1 MTLGRFKSL
10 DMIVN
15 PIGWLKEM
23 LATRGLGWFCGRYY
37 GLYEGTVI
45 DNADPQ
51 GRYRIRATCPAIRL
65 VKPEDVSDDY
75 WMLPSMPGLG
85 TDPESNQATGLFHP
99 PDEGT
104 RVWIMFRDGKP
115 RFPVY
120 IGGYVTRKTE
130 SDTFQDKDGAFVKG
144 WRTKTGHYVRMSDED
159 GDLHL
164 ILGKGDGEGGPSP
177 MFLSMTKEGHLLVT
191 NEVGSTL
198 FMNAEKPET
207 SILTANDKGEVTSM
221 LMLGD
226 DKITLATKSG
236 GAVGIS
242 GKNVTLTGKN
252 VVANAEKQFAADA
265 GTVMLGK
272 GASEPLVRGNKLI
285 QWALLHQHTI
295 SVPTPG
301 SSTITGATPPP
312 MLYNELSEKVF
323 TS

>member
-1 MTLGRFKSL
+1 
-10 DMIVN
+10 
-15 PIGWLKEM
+15 
-23 LATRGLGWFCGRYY
+23 
-37 GLYEGTVI
+37 
-45 DNADPQ
+45 
-51 GRYRIRATCPAIRL
+51 
-65 VKPEDVSDDY
+65 
-75 WMLPSMPGLG
+75 
-85 TDPESNQATGLFHP
+85 
-99 PDEGT
+99 
-104 RVWIMFRDGKP
+104 
-115 RFPVY
+115 
-120 IGGYVTRKTE
+120 
-130 SDTFQDKDGAFVKG
+130 
-144 WRTKTGHYVRMSDED
+144 
-159 GDLHL
+159 
-164 ILGKGDGEGGPSP
+164 
-177 MFLSMTKEGHLLVT
+177 
-191 NEVGSTL
+191 
-198 FMNAEKPET
+198 MNAEKPET